1 MDGVNATRRVGI
13 CACGALE
20 PEEMSRV
27 RAEAYLLCQYVT
39 PVPVLPARVRR
50 VRRGGNLVQQRHL
63 RGKSEG
69 RNVSEL
75 LGSQTEG
82 KARRIGR
89 YRASRG
95 RC

>member
-1 MDGVNATRRVGI
+1 
-13 CACGALE
+13 
-20 PEEMSRV
+20 MSRV

-50 VRRGGNLVQQRHL
+50 VRRGGNLVRQRHL
-63 RGKSEG
+63 REKARGESEL
-69 RNVSEL
+69 L